1 MEGKKKARVKAAAV
15 CVLLVILL
23 SAQQLPVGDAASM
36 FCRCYVS
43 CYSDCR
49 LRRPPLF
56 CKPLCGVTCALGA
69 HMGGGCP
76 GVCGEASGCV
86 VDGVSDG
93 AADADAAA
101 TCVED
106 CRRLREAMHG

>member
-1 MEGKKKARVKAAAV
+1 MEGNKKAGVKAAAV
-15 CVLLVILL
+15 CVLLAVLL
-23 SAQQLPVGDAASM
+23 SSAQQLPTADAGSA
-36 FCRCYVS
+36 FCKCYVS

-49 LRRPPLF
+49 LRHPRLF
-56 CKPLCGVTCALGA
+56 CKPLCGVVCALGGQI
-69 HMGGGCP
+69 GGGCP

-86 VDGVSDG
+86 VNGESD

-106 CRRLREAMHG
+106 CRKLRKAMHG